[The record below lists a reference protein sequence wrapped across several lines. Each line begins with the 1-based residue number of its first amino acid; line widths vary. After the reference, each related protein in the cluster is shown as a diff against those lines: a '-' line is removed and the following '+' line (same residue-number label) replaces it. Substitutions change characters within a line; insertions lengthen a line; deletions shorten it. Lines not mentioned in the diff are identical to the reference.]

1 VNFLADENIDGV
13 IVEVLRSSGHQIR
26 YIAEFDRGVNDD
38 QIFQNANSSDEIL
51 ITSDKDFG
59 EIVFRQKQVTAGVVL
74 IRLSGLKPET
84 KAETVLTV
92 VREHSED
99 LKGNFTVIS
108 PGVVRVRRS
117 IP

>member
-1 VNFLADENIDGV
+1 MDFIADENVDGI
-13 IVEVLRSSGHQIR
+13 IVDVLRSSGYQVR

-38 QIFQNANSSDEIL
+38 QVFQSANASDEIL

-59 EIVFRQKQVTAGVVL
+59 EIVFRQKRITAGVVL

-84 KAETVLTV
+84 KAETVLAV
-92 VREHSED
+92 VREHRDD

-108 PGVVRVRRS
+108 PGIVRIRRS
-117 IP
+117 IS